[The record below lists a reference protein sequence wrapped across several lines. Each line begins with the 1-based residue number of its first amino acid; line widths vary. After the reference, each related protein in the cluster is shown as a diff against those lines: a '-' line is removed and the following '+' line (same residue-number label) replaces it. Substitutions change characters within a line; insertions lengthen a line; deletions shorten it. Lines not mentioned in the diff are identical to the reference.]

1 MTKQKITIYH
11 SPDADDA
18 FMFYGL
24 TSGIIQNAD
33 FEFDHDLSDIESL
46 NQKAIRGEIDVTAVS
61 VHAFAYLKNQYAIL
75 SCGASMG
82 GKDYGPRVV
91 TKSQRDIA
99 LEDIKTVAI
108 PGKFTSAALSL
119 QLALRE
125 RGLEPERKVYD
136 FKAVGDAVVNEEVD
150 AGVIIHEGQL
160 TYGEQGLSLLLDLG
174 KWWFDKTHLPLPL
187 GINIARKSLG
197 IPAMEASVSA
207 LHESIS
213 YSLAHRSEALAYA
226 MKYARGIS
234 LDDADTF
241 VGMYVN
247 DLTLDLGSEGEK
259 SIALFLQQAVDAGLI
274 PELPQLDFIRA

>member
-125 RGLEPERKVYD
+125 RGLEPEMKVYD
-136 FKAVGDAVVNEEVD
+136 FKAVGDAVINEEVD

-213 YSLAHRSEALAYA
+213 YSLAHRS
-226 MKYARGIS
+226 
-234 LDDADTF
+234 
-241 VGMYVN
+241 
-247 DLTLDLGSEGEK
+247 
-259 SIALFLQQAVDAGLI
+259 
-274 PELPQLDFIRA
+274 